1 MGRGRRR
8 LPPFELEVE
17 RLGERGAGIGVAV
30 DGRLMT
36 VRGAVP
42 GSRVKV
48 QPAGR
53 KKQMWK
59 GRRLHMVRPPAD
71 YVEPPC
77 SVFGRCGG
85 CTLQELGLETQRQH
99 KLDFALSAVAQGLD
113 ECRPGWRD
121 EVVVHPIRGSE
132 AAYEY
137 RNKIELSF
145 GSRCYLTD
153 EEMAAELPIK
163 GRFIGFHPPGRFDR
177 VVDIKRCWLVGE
189 ASNQLLAL
197 VSEHLKGSQFEP
209 YDLRSHE
216 GFWRHLLLRES
227 PSTGECLIGLYTNVG
242 TTTAHGEEVEVL
254 AEKLLGL
261 ELEGGRSVA
270 GIVWLENDG
279 VADVARGNSRRVW
292 GRPWMTERLGER
304 HFRLSTSSFFQ
315 TSTHGAVVLYD
326 TIREAVGAQVEV
338 LYDLYCGVGSIGLYL
353 SDDVGRIVGIE
364 EHQAAVEDAAAN
376 AALNGVV
383 NATYLCARVEEALET
398 LQAIDERACLIVD
411 PPRAGLHPKVAKAL
425 CSVST
430 DKLIYVACK
439 PGSLGRDAALLAEG
453 GWRLVEIWAVDLF
466 PQTGHIELVGR
477 FEK

>member
-1 MGRGRRR
+1 MGKGRRR

-17 RLGERGAGIGVAV
+17 KLGDRGAGIGLAV
-30 DGRLMT
+30 DGRLMS

-53 KKQMWK
+53 KKKMWK

-71 YVEPPC
+71 YEEPPC
-77 SVFGRCGG
+77 AVFGRCGG
-85 CTLQELGLETQRQH
+85 CTLQELRLETQRRH
-99 KLDFALSAVAQGLD
+99 KLDFALAAVDQGLA

-121 EVVVHPIRGSE
+121 EVLVHPIRGSD
-132 AAYEY
+132 AAYGY

-153 EEMAAELPIK
+153 AEMAAELPIQ

-197 VSEHLKGSQFEP
+197 VSEHLKQSLFEP
-209 YDLRSHE
+209 YDLRSHV

-227 PSTGECLIGLYTNVG
+227 PTTGECLIGLYTNRG
-242 TTTAHGEEVEVL
+242 TTAPHEEEVALL
-254 AEKLLGL
+254 AKKLLDL
-261 ELEGGRSVA
+261 ELADGRSVA
-270 GIVWLENDG
+270 GMVWLENDG
-279 VADVARGNSRRVW
+279 VADVARGEPRRIW
-292 GRPWMTERLGER
+292 GQSWMTERLGER
-304 HFRLSTSSFFQ
+304 RFRLSTSSFFQ

-326 TIREAVGAQVEV
+326 TIREAVGSQVEV

-364 EHQAAVEDAAAN
+364 EHPAAVEDAAAN
-376 AALNGVV
+376 ATLNGVH
-383 NATYLCARVEEALET
+383 NASYVCARVEEALGMLE
-398 LQAIDERACLIVD
+398 AVDESVCLIVD

-425 CSVST
+425 GGVST

-439 PGSLGRDAALLAEG
+439 PGSLGRDAAMLAAG
-453 GWRLVEIWAVDLF
+453 GWRLAELWAVDLF